1 MTLHGLLIMIRPNSY
16 SALRLLAVLITIVVI
31 AAHQHLP
38 PKILSLYPDPE
49 RLSWIYNP
57 HSEGT
62 EPTDWIDRSTN
73 HFRCNYAPGDAYS
86 CGWSLNL
93 GPNRTTGLDLSAYDG
108 LNITIHYKGNAPR
121 IRLSL
126 RDFDPSFSDMEKYDT
141 TSKVMSTAIRT
152 SDLNQPVYVQLSEF
166 SVAEWWITE
175 FDIARQYSA
184 PSMKNAIAFA
194 VDFNVHSN
202 NEIRVEKVEAVG
214 QWIKK
219 ETLYFS
225 IISFWMMLIVSE
237 VFWRFYLVHKQ
248 TKADAQRINN
258 LASEYKKL
266 EVEKQQF
273 EALST
278 TDILTGVMNRA
289 GVQQFLQRLFESN
302 FNRNQ
307 MGVMLFDIDYFK
319 KINDSLGHDAGDVV
333 LSELAKIIN
342 EKVRHTDIFGR
353 WGGEE
358 FILICSQTSEERL
371 ITLAEKL
378 RELIEQHSFVIDGKS
393 IKVTVSI
400 GATKVNANE
409 TFETVFKRT
418 DKALYTAKN
427 SGRNQVQFAQP

>member
-1 MTLHGLLIMIRPNSY
+1 MIIRPKSY
-16 SALRLLAVLITIVVI
+16 ATLRLLAVLITIIII
-31 AAHQHLP
+31 ATHQYLP
-38 PKILSLYPDPE
+38 PKILPLYPDSE
-49 RLSWIYNP
+49 RLSWIYSP
-57 HSEGT
+57 HGEDT
-62 EPTDWIDRSTN
+62 EHAYWIDRSIN

-93 GPNRTTGLDLSAYDG
+93 GQDRIKGIDLSAYEG
-108 LNITIHYKGNAPR
+108 LNIVIHYQGNAPR

-126 RDFDPSFSDMEKYDT
+126 RDFDPSFSNIEKYDT

-152 SDLNQPVYVQLSEF
+152 SDLNKPVYVQLSEF

-184 PSMKNAIAFA
+184 PSMTNAIALA

-202 NEIRVEKVEAVG
+202 NEIRVERVEAVG

-225 IISFWMMLIVSE
+225 IISFWMILIVFE
-237 VFWRFYLVHKQ
+237 VLWRFYLIHKQ
-248 TKADAQRINN
+248 TKADAQRITN
-258 LASEYKKL
+258 LVSEYKKL
-266 EVEKQQF
+266 ETEKQQF

-278 TDILTGVMNRA
+278 TDVLTGVMNRA

-302 FNRNQ
+302 FSRNQ

-319 KINDSLGHDAGDVV
+319 KINDTLGHDAGDMV
-333 LSELAKIIN
+333 LSELARIIN
-342 EKVRHTDIFGR
+342 EQVRHTDIFGR

-358 FILICSQTSEERL
+358 FILICSQITEERL
-371 ITLAEKL
+371 TSLADKL
-378 RELIEQHSFVIDGKS
+378 REIIEQHSFIIDGEA
-393 IKVTVSI
+393 INVTVSI

-409 TFETVFKRT
+409 TFEAVFKRA

-427 SGRNQVQFAQP
+427 SGRNQVQFARP

>member
-1 MTLHGLLIMIRPNSY
+1 MIRPKSY
-16 SALRLLAVLITIVVI
+16 ATFRLLAVLITIILI
-31 AAHQHLP
+31 ATHQYLP
-38 PKILSLYPDPE
+38 AKILSLYPDSE
-49 RLSWIYNP
+49 RLSWIYSP

-62 EPTDWIDRSTN
+62 EPTDWIDRSIN
-73 HFRCNYAPGDAYS
+73 HFSCNYAPGDAYS

-93 GPNRTTGLDLSAYDG
+93 GPDRTTGIDLSAYDG
-108 LNITIHYKGNAPR
+108 LNIFIHYKGNAPR

-126 RDFDPSFSDMEKYDT
+126 RDFDPSFSDIEKYDT

-184 PSMKNAIAFA
+184 PSMNNAIAIGL
-194 VDFNVHSN
+194 DFNVYSD
-202 NEIRVEKVEAVG
+202 NEIRIERIEAVG

-225 IISFWMMLIVSE
+225 IILFWMILIVIE
-237 VFWRFYLVHKQ
+237 VLWRFYLINKK
-248 TKADAQRINN
+248 TKTDAQRINN
-258 LASEYKKL
+258 LVSEYKKL
-266 EVEKQQF
+266 ETEKQQF
-273 EALST
+273 EVLST
-278 TDILTGVMNRA
+278 TDVLTGVMNRA

-302 FNRNQ
+302 FSRNQ

-333 LSELAKIIN
+333 LSEIARIIN
-342 EKVRHTDIFGR
+342 EQVRQTDIFGR

-358 FILICSQTSEERL
+358 FILICSQISEERL
-371 ITLAEKL
+371 ITLADKL
-378 RELIEQHSFVIDGKS
+378 RETIEQYSFVIDGQL

-400 GATKVNANE
+400 GATTVKAKE

-418 DKALYTAKN
+418 DKALYNAKN
-427 SGRNQVQFAQP
+427 SGRNQVRFVSP

>member
-1 MTLHGLLIMIRPNSY
+1 MIRPNSY
-16 SALRLLAVLITIVVI
+16 SALRLLAVLVTIVAI
-31 AAHQHLP
+31 AVHKYLP
-38 PKILSLYPDPE
+38 PKILSLYPDPD
-49 RLSWIYNP
+49 RLSWIYSP

-62 EPTDWIDRSTN
+62 EPTDWIDRSSN

-93 GPNRTTGLDLSAYDG
+93 GPDRTTGLDLSAYDG
-108 LNITIHYKGNAPR
+108 LNIVIHYKGNAPR

-126 RDFDPSFSDMEKYDT
+126 RDFDPSFSDIEKYDT

-152 SDLNQPVYVQLSEF
+152 SDLNKPVYVRLSEL

-184 PSMKNAIAFA
+184 PSMNNAIALA

-202 NEIRVEKVEAVG
+202 NEIRVEKIEAVG

-225 IISFWMMLIVSE
+225 IISFWMALIVIE
-237 VFWRFYLVHKQ
+237 VLWRFYLVHKQ

-273 EALST
+273 EVLST
-278 TDILTGVMNRA
+278 TDVLTGVMNRA
-289 GVQQFLQRLFESN
+289 GVQHFLQGLFESN

-319 KINDSLGHDAGDVV
+319 KINDGLGHDAGDLV

-358 FILICSQTSEERL
+358 FILVCSQTSEERL

-393 IKVTVSI
+393 INVTVSI
-400 GATKVNANE
+400 GVTKMNATE
-409 TFETVFKRT
+409 TFETVFKRA
-418 DKALYTAKN
+418 DKALYNAKN

>member
-1 MTLHGLLIMIRPNSY
+1 MIRPKSY
-16 SALRLLAVLITIVVI
+16 ATFRLLAVLITIALI
-31 AAHQHLP
+31 ASHQYLP
-38 PKILSLYPDPE
+38 AKILSLYPDTE
-49 RLSWIYNP
+49 RLSWIYSP

-62 EPTDWIDRSTN
+62 EPTDWIDRSIN

-93 GPNRTTGLDLSAYDG
+93 GPDRTTGIDLSAYDG
-108 LNITIHYKGNAPR
+108 LNIFIHYKGNAPR

-126 RDFDPSFSDMEKYDT
+126 RDFDPSFSDIEKFDT

-184 PSMKNAIAFA
+184 PSMNNAIALGL
-194 VDFNVHSN
+194 DFNVHSD
-202 NEIRVEKVEAVG
+202 NEIRVERIEAVG

-219 ETLYFS
+219 ESLYFC
-225 IISFWMMLIVSE
+225 IILFWMILIVIE
-237 VFWRFYLVHKQ
+237 VLWRFYLINKQ

-258 LASEYKKL
+258 LVSEYKKL

-278 TDILTGVMNRA
+278 TDALTGVMNRA
-289 GVQQFLQRLFESN
+289 GVQQFLQRLFESR
-302 FNRNQ
+302 FSRCQ
-307 MGVMLFDIDYFK
+307 MGIVLFDIDYFK
-319 KINDSLGHDAGDVV
+319 KINDSLGHDSGDIV
-333 LSELAKIIN
+333 LSEIARIIN
-342 EKVRHTDIFGR
+342 AQVRQTDIFGR

-358 FILICSQTSEERL
+358 FILICSQISEERL
-371 ITLAEKL
+371 ITLADKL
-378 RELIEQHSFVIDGKS
+378 RETIEQHNFVIDGQS

-400 GATKVNANE
+400 GATKVKATE
-409 TFETVFKRT
+409 TFEAVFKRT
-418 DKALYTAKN
+418 DKALYNAKN
-427 SGRNQVQFAQP
+427 NGRNQVRFARP

>member
-1 MTLHGLLIMIRPNSY
+1 MIRPNSY
-16 SALRLLAVLITIVVI
+16 SALRLLAVLVTIVAI
-31 AAHQHLP
+31 AVHKYLP
-38 PKILSLYPDPE
+38 PKILSLYPDPD
-49 RLSWIYNP
+49 RLSWIYSP

-62 EPTDWIDRSTN
+62 EPTDWIDRNSN

-93 GPNRTTGLDLSAYDG
+93 GPDRTTGLDLSAYDG

-126 RDFDPSFSDMEKYDT
+126 RDFDPSFSDIEKYDT

-152 SDLNQPVYVQLSEF
+152 SDLNQPIYVQLSEF

-184 PSMKNAIAFA
+184 PSMNNAIAFA
-194 VDFNVHSN
+194 VDFNAYSD
-202 NEIRVEKVEAVG
+202 NEIRIEKVEAVG

-225 IISFWMMLIVSE
+225 IISFWMMLIVIE

-278 TDILTGVMNRA
+278 TDVLTGVMNRA

-307 MGVMLFDIDYFK
+307 MGVMLFDIDFFK
-319 KINDSLGHDAGDVV
+319 KINDSLGHDAGDLV

-358 FILICSQTSEERL
+358 FILICSQTSQERL
-371 ITLAEKL
+371 IALAEKL

-393 IKVTVSI
+393 INVTVSI
-400 GATKVNANE
+400 GATKVDANE
-409 TFETVFKRT
+409 TFEAVFKRA
-418 DKALYTAKN
+418 DKALYNAKN
-427 SGRNQVQFAQP
+427 NGRNQVQFAQL

>member
-1 MTLHGLLIMIRPNSY
+1 MIRPKSY
-16 SALRLLAVLITIVVI
+16 ATFRLLAVLITIILI
-31 AAHQHLP
+31 ATHQYLP
-38 PKILSLYPDPE
+38 AKILSLYPDPE
-49 RLSWIYNP
+49 RLSWIYSP
-57 HSEGT
+57 HAQGT
-62 EPTDWIDRSTN
+62 ERADWIDRSIN

-93 GPNRTTGLDLSAYDG
+93 GPDRTTGIDLSAYDG
-108 LNITIHYKGNAPR
+108 LNIFIHYKGNAPR

-126 RDFDPSFSDMEKYDT
+126 RDFDPSFSDIEKFDT

-184 PSMKNAIAFA
+184 PSMNNAIAIGL
-194 VDFNVHSN
+194 DFNVHSD
-202 NEIRVEKVEAVG
+202 NEIRIERIEAVG

-219 ETLYFS
+219 ETLYFC
-225 IISFWMMLIVSE
+225 IILFWMILIVIE
-237 VFWRFYLVHKQ
+237 VLWRFYLINKQ

-258 LASEYKKL
+258 LVSEYKKL
-266 EVEKQQF
+266 ETEKQQF

-278 TDILTGVMNRA
+278 TDVLTGVMNRA

-302 FNRNQ
+302 FSRNQ

-333 LSELAKIIN
+333 LSEIARIIN
-342 EKVRHTDIFGR
+342 EQVRQTDIFGR

-358 FILICSQTSEERL
+358 FILICSQISEERL
-371 ITLAEKL
+371 ITLADKL
-378 RELIEQHSFVIDGKS
+378 RETIEQHSFVIDGQS

-400 GATKVNANE
+400 GATKVKATE
-409 TFETVFKRT
+409 TFEAVFKRT
-418 DKALYTAKN
+418 DKALYNAKN
-427 SGRNQVQFAQP
+427 SGRNQVRFARP